1 MNYIEKILWRL
12 FLLSFA
18 ISSLSFSQEKYEN
31 PSGAKNGLNHVHKVI
46 IPQLVK
52 DHDGDRAVI
61 TRLVN
66 NSITVICHS
75 LFYPRTVK
83 DKDNVFKVEIPQ
95 NYGAV
100 ILEGTMGRL
109 NKAKNLVWSIT
120 FSTGISGTLKLYVD
134 SKSKDLL
141 LAYIIP
147 EG

>member
-46 IPQLVK
+46 
-52 DHDGDRAVI
+52 
-61 TRLVN
+61 
-66 NSITVICHS
+66 
-75 LFYPRTVK
+75 
-83 DKDNVFKVEIPQ
+83 KDNVFKVEIPQ